1 MSLASELDY
10 SHTSANPAHGFVRWA
25 AGTRP
30 GGWVFAHSLRHL
42 DDVVVRLTRG
52 RHSAPSLLAGLAVLD
67 VTTTGRKS
75 CQPRTSHLIATPYD
89 DSLALLGTNFGQAST
104 PAWVLNLEADP
115 RATVTYRGLTREVT
129 ARVATPQ
136 ETDEI
141 FALAGR
147 FYPGY
152 LNYRQRVGSSRRI
165 RAFVLMPPDGGR
177 PDGP

>member
-1 MSLASELDY
+1 MGLAAELDY
-10 SHTSANPAHGFVRWA
+10 SHHSANPLHRLVRWG

-30 GGWVFAHSLRHL
+30 GGWLFAHSLRHL
-42 DDVVVRLTRG
+42 DDVVGRLTRG

-75 CQPRTSHLIATPYD
+75 GQRRTSHLIATPYAGT
-89 DSLALLGTNFGQAST
+89 LALLGTNFGQPST

-115 RATVTYRGLTREVT
+115 RATVTYRGLVREVT
-129 ARVATPQ
+129 ARPATAA

-141 FALAGR
+141 FALAGE

-152 LNYRQRVGSSRRI
+152 LNYRERVGESRRI
-165 RAFVLMPPDGGR
+165 RAFVLEPA
-177 PDGP
+177 

>member
-1 MSLASELDY
+1 MGLARDLDY
-10 SHTSANPAHGFVRWA
+10 SHSSANPAHRFVRWA

-42 DDVVVRLTRG
+42 DDLVGRLTRG

-75 CQPRTSHLIATPYD
+75 GKQRTSHLIATPYD
-89 DSLALLGTNFGQAST
+89 GTLALLGTNFGQAST

-115 RATVTYRGLTREVT
+115 RAVVTYRGATREVA

-136 ETDEI
+136 EADEI
-141 FALAGR
+141 FTLAGR

-152 LNYRQRVGSSRRI
+152 LNYRVRIGESRRV
-165 RAFVLMPPDGGR
+165 RAFVLEG
-177 PDGP
+177 

>member
-1 MSLASELDY
+1 MTGLAADLGY
-10 SHTSANPAHGFVRWA
+10 THHSANPLHRMIRWG
-25 AGTRP
+25 AGTRV

-42 DDVVVRLTRG
+42 DDVVGRLTRG

-75 CQPRTSHLIATPYD
+75 GLRRTSHLIATPYD
-89 DSLALLGTNFGQAST
+89 GTLALLGTNFGQSST

-115 RATVTYRGLTREVT
+115 RATITFRNVSREVT
-129 ARVATPQ
+129 ARPATPA
-136 ETDEI
+136 EADEI

-152 LNYRQRVGSSRRI
+152 LSYRQRIGENRRV
-165 RAFVLMPPDGGR
+165 RAFVLEPL
-177 PDGP
+177 